1 MPMDIDKPQMKERI
15 MNYLDYMDDKDMQE
29 IAAQLYSISKR
40 REEVKRRKENV

>member
-1 MPMDIDKPQMKERI
+1 MDIDKPQMKERI